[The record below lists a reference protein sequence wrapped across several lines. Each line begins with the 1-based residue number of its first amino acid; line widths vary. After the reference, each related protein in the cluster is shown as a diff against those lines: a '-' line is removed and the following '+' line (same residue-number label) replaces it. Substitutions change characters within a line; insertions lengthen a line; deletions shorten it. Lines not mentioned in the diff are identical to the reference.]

1 MKYAIITGSHRENS
15 QSLKVGKYIENRIK
29 TLQPDSE
36 TYLLNLQAANLPM
49 WDEGLWK
56 GEEKWKTAWSP
67 VAAELQTCDAII
79 PITPEWSGMATP
91 MLKNFFLLASTK
103 ELGHKPGMIV
113 SVSSGRG
120 GSYPVNE
127 LRTSSYKNN
136 HICYIPEH
144 LIIRFVAERL
154 NEPEAVDESDAV
166 TRERIDYAIG
176 VLNLYAENFKN
187 IRAKSDV
194 WMNDT
199 FKFGM

>member
-1 MKYAIITGSHRENS
+1 MKYAIVMGSHRENS

-29 TLQPDSE
+29 TLQPDAE
-36 TYLLNLQAANLPM
+36 TYLLNLQTANLPM

-56 GEEKWKTAWSP
+56 GDEKWKTIWSP
-67 VAAELQTCDAII
+67 IAAELQTCDAII

-91 MLKNFFLLASTK
+91 MLKNFFLLASTN

-144 LIIRFVAERL
+144 LIIRFVTERL
-154 NEPEAVDESDAV
+154 NEPEAVDESDTI

-176 VLNLYAENFKN
+176 VLELYAENFRN
-187 IRAKSDV
+187 IRAKSEV
-194 WMNDT
+194 WKSDT